1 MKFPS
6 PAFDDAVAAAC
17 HGTADEECLAA
28 LAAVLQT
35 DEAAL
40 DTYLWRTE
48 LPPSMMAWIK
58 AAAHLDAVRG
68 TCGDRSARRRECI
81 GQD

>member
-40 DTYLWRTE
+40 DAYLWRTE
-48 LPPSMMAWIK
+48 L
-58 AAAHLDAVRG
+58 HVRG